1 MANISPM
8 ILELHRIFDE
18 LNTAYFSNEL
28 PSVFITIV
36 SGKKKNNSVYGTFT
50 PETWAKA
57 DSVDVDED
65 GRPTIEK
72 SDIHH
77 EIAMSAEYFTRPTAN
92 WVATLLHEMVHLYCH
107 IHDIE
112 DTSNGNRYHNKRFK
126 AEAEKRGL
134 VIDYAPII
142 GYSVTTPS
150 VELTELVEELQI
162 NEEPFKYFR
171 DTHLGISKRAVKKRY
186 VCPICG
192 LQVQAKK
199 DKRILCGECET
210 SYEMDYWDL
219 TDVDNPECLD
229 DRNSGLAF
237 EDDGWYGAI
246 INS

>member
-18 LNTAYFSNEL
+18 LNATYFSNEL

-57 DSVDVDED
+57 DSVDIDED

-92 WVATLLHEMVHLYCH
+92 WVGTLLHEMVHLYCH

-112 DTSNGNRYHNKRFK
+112 DTSNGNRYHNKRFR

-150 VELTELVEELQI
+150 IELTELVEELQI
-162 NEEPFKYFR
+162 DEEPFKYFR
-171 DTHLGISKRAVKKRY
+171 DTHLGISRRAVKKRY

-199 DKRILCGECET
+199 DKTILCGECEAH
-210 SYEMDYWDL
+210 YEMDYWDL
-219 TDVDNPECLD
+219 TDVDNPEILD